1 MIWFLWALRGNAC
14 IKLSRLNSKN
24 TENIDQ
30 TNQCSDQLSAVFK
43 VVNKLVNKVV
53 HFPNSLHNAQNLFLS
68 IEFNLNVIYIYF
80 FT

>member
-1 MIWFLWALRGNAC
+1 MIWFLWALCGNAC

-30 TNQCSDQLSAVFK
+30 TNQCSDQLSVVFK
-43 VVNKLVNKVV
+43 VVNKVV

-68 IEFNLNVIYIYF
+68 VEFNLNVIYIYF
-80 FT
+80 YT